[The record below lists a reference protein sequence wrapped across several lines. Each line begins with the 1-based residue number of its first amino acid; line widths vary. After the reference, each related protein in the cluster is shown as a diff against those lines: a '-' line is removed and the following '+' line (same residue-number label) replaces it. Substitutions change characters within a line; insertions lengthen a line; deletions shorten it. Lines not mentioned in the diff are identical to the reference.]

1 VKALLPHLYAG
12 LGALWA
18 LLLLVIAFVSFF
30 SFLLPSGFK
39 AVVDSLL
46 PRGNQ
51 DQFHLF
57 CAIMVV
63 LVLARSVLNAMQDY
77 LFLRVRQ
84 LLENGLLGRYFASV
98 ITMPV
103 ARWSTLNEA
112 DLVNRISLVL
122 TNFQTLLPEL
132 VYYFAYALCVSLAVT
147 VVLFLINPL
156 FLAVSAAFLALH
168 ATNFFLHYR
177 ISLRFSSEVAS
188 GRGQIAGVYRD
199 LLRGRKFITLAGLE
213 QPTLDALDRD
223 HRVLYQAS
231 FRRDL
236 VESGL
241 ALMQQLLHG
250 MNYLTLAVVGA
261 LAIFQG
267 SMSAG
272 SMALSLLFIGFA
284 YEPVYRLSKLT
295 KALSETEAELARV
308 VPLLSEPAPQEPLE
322 RGARIDRRIG
332 RLELRALRFERAGAA
347 LLRAADAVFTPD
359 RVYLVTG
366 PSGCGKTT
374 LLHLIAGFLPA
385 TGGQVLWNGTAVGS
399 LSRAELAG
407 LVTYCPQHSLLL
419 DGTVRDNLTLFER
432 EPSRERLVSALHLAV
447 ADGFIDLERAERLE
461 VENEG
466 TNFSG
471 GQKQRLHLARAWYHV
486 APVMLFDEPTANLD
500 AETEELF
507 FQRLVTQA
515 PGRIIIVISHSPAAR
530 RYANKVLRFSGG
542 TLELVE

>member
-1 VKALLPHLYAG
+1 MKALLPQLYAG

-51 DQFHLF
+51 HQFHLF
-57 CAIMVV
+57 CTVMVV

-103 ARWSTLNEA
+103 TRWSTLNEA

-156 FLAVSAAFLALH
+156 FLAVSAMFLVLH
-168 ATNFFLHYR
+168 VTNFFLHYR
-177 ISLRFSSEVAS
+177 ISLRFSSEVAT
-188 GRGQIAGVYRD
+188 GRGQVAGVYRD

-295 KALSETEAELARV
+295 KSLSETEAELARV
-308 VPLLSEPAPQEPLE
+308 VPLLSEPAPQEPIE
-322 RGARIDRRIG
+322 RGARIE
-332 RLELRALRFERAGAA
+332 RLELRALGFERAGAA
-347 LLRAADAVFTPD
+347 LIRAADAVFTPD
-359 RVYLVTG
+359 RVYLITG

-385 TGGQVLWNGTAVGS
+385 TGGQVLWNGKAVSS

-432 EPSRERLVSALHLAV
+432 APSRERLASALHLAV
-447 ADGFIDLERAERLE
+447 ADGFIDVERAERLE

-471 GQKQRLHLARAWYHV
+471 GQKQRLHLARAWYHT

-530 RYANKVLRFSGG
+530 RHASKVLRFSSG
-542 TLELVE
+542 TLEPVE